1 MEAYERFRKY
11 MESVARFSD
20 RDMEIVRENSRI
32 RKLRKRQNLLL
43 EGDASKYLAWVAT
56 GCLRLYMVDSASNE
70 RILEFGMA
78 NGYVTDRASFL
89 TGVASPYN
97 IDAVTDS
104 EVILFTLESL
114 DVLGKAIPNYDQVI
128 RNGVGAV
135 LARYQTRILTTLTLT
150 AEEKYRML
158 QEQDPFLVQNV
169 PQHMVAAY
177 MGLTPATLSR
187 LRRRAAEN

>member
-1 MEAYERFRKY
+1 MEAYNKFRKY
-11 MESVARFSD
+11 MERVAKFSD
-20 RDMEIVRENSRI
+20 RDMELVREHSRY

-43 EGDASKYLAWVAT
+43 EGDSSRYLAWVAS
-56 GCLRLYMVDSASNE
+56 GCLRLYMLDSAQNE
-70 RILEFGMA
+70 RILEFGIED
-78 NGYVTDRASFL
+78 GYVTDRASFL

-114 DVLGKAIPNYDQVI
+114 DILGKAIPNYDMVI
-128 RNGVGAV
+128 RTGVGAV
-135 LARYQTRILTTLTLT
+135 LARYQARIMTTLTLT
-150 AEEKYRML
+150 AEEKYRLL
-158 QEQDPFLVQNV
+158 QEQDPILLQKV

-187 LRRRAAEN
+187 LRRKAAEG